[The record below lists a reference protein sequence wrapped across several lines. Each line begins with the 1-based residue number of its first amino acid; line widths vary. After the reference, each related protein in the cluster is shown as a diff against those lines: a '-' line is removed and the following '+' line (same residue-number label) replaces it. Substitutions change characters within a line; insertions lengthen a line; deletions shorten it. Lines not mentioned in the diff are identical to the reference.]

1 VITVAGEHSA
11 SQARSKVL
19 FPSEARPRALTSG
32 QLDRRR
38 HVDAAA
44 HPGLDVPWQIGF
56 NVLVHGGGC
65 SSGMELGLIQPHR
78 RLGELEVR
86 AHCVSATRRVFTDS
100 FVRNSASY
108 HVSRPFEYVFPQ
120 RLIATHA
127 TNVAVSQLG
136 QYRCAVT
143 TAGPRDSRPAQRRRC
158 AVGVAAQTRE
168 PAAAT
173 WIPLCEIQKWITPD
187 SINDTIVRRLNSLL
201 SMLQIKFVC
210 MLVNARLY
218 WRSVNGGQVKLSTC
232 LLPIP
237 PWCRRWQ
244 HTLLHPQAGA
254 ACRSAQR
261 VQAQQEPTMCYNI

>member
-1 VITVAGEHSA
+1 VVVGRAARCARLRRSSGRFRRHRARHTTDEDDDIHARSYVICDNNCPGEHSA

-65 SSGMELGLIQPHR
+65 SSGMELGLIQLHR
-78 RLGELEVR
+78 RLRELEVR

-173 WIPLCEIQKWITPD
+173 WIPLCEIQKMD
-187 SINDTIVRRLNSLL
+187 Y
-201 SMLQIKFVC
+201 
-210 MLVNARLY
+210 ARF
-218 WRSVNGGQVKLSTC
+218 
-232 LLPIP
+232 
-237 PWCRRWQ
+237 
-244 HTLLHPQAGA
+244 H
-254 ACRSAQR
+254 
-261 VQAQQEPTMCYNI
+261 